1 MTKWMIWINFYVDLK
16 YMQIVKVEKRQM
28 HSIFV
33 SIFERN
39 FTVYLSAFLKGKT
52 LDVYSRLPVG
62 NKQDYEV
69 LKDAL
74 TEEGFKQ
81 NFRSVSPEAAS
92 TQFIA
97 RLENYLMRW
106 IDLANIDKDFD

>member
-1 MTKWMIWINFYVDLK
+1 
-16 YMQIVKVEKRQM
+16 
-28 HSIFV
+28 
-33 SIFERN
+33 
-39 FTVYLSAFLKGKT
+39 LSAFLKGKT